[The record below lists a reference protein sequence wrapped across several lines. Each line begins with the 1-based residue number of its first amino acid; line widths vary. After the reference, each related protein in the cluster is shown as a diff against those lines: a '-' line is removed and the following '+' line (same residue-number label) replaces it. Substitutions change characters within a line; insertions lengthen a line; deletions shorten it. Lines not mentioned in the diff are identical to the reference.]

1 MQKVII
7 AQVEM
12 PILGWDFIKTFR
24 LSFDGN
30 ARGQY
35 EIIDRRARVRQVLN
49 VTYVPNG
56 TPL

>member
-12 PILGWDFIKTFR
+12 PILGWDFIETFR
-24 LSFDGN
+24 LFFDWN
-30 ARGQY
+30 PRGQY
-35 EIIDRRARVRQVLN
+35 EIIARRARVRQVLH